1 MGISSAPYLIDPVQF
16 GLNKVETNKKRLRD
30 LKEFPSKKVGVYKG
44 KDLIEYTKSSTES
57 FIIMEHDEQII
68 YLVHLIVAK
77 LNQFEQTSVT
87 QVEVWRDDSYSN
99 YVRGLARHVFRKI
112 LLTRHKYVVSDQAQS
127 SLGKRFWV
135 QMMSDLSSQGY
146 RVGVFDEDDNE
157 TSWAPKDQRG
167 FVAWVREREHDSWGI
182 DQNKHYYIRF
192 VIKAK

>member
-99 YVRGLARHVFRKI
+99 YVRGGLLVTFFGRSYSLVTSMLYPIRHSP
-112 LLTRHKYVVSDQAQS
+112 H
-127 SLGKRFWV
+127 
-135 QMMSDLSSQGY
+135 
-146 RVGVFDEDDNE
+146 
-157 TSWAPKDQRG
+157 
-167 FVAWVREREHDSWGI
+167 
-182 DQNKHYYIRF
+182 
-192 VIKAK
+192 